1 MDEVA
6 HSVEEVK
13 AYEDLLGHDSGDVH
27 GDSFV
32 VVAFYDVKKVYSHNL
47 ENHTKMISIRT
58 SVDERIY

>member
-13 AYEDLLGHDSGDVH
+13 AYEDLFGHYSGDVH
-27 GDSFV
+27 GDTFV
-32 VVAFYDVKKVYSHNL
+32 VVSLYDVKKVYSHNL